1 VRERT
6 AGRGADYAFE
16 STGVPALAAS
26 PLRMIRHGGMAVQVS
41 RAEQSISIDMSLF
54 EFDKTYVSPLYGQC
68 SPTRDF
74 PRLLNLYERGD
85 VLLDAMVAETYPL
98 DDVARAFDD
107 MLAGTGAKRVLVLE

>member
-1 VRERT
+1 
-6 AGRGADYAFE
+6 
-16 STGVPALAAS
+16 
-26 PLRMIRHGGMAVQVS
+26 MIRHGMAVQVS

-85 VLLDAMVAETYPL
+85 LLLAAMVAETYPL